1 MPNVQDSQK
10 PSASSGVEDRSPGT
24 IGRAL
29 VVDKPRF
36 AQLITRMMQGHFE
49 VTCADGCSSGL
60 KSVQELKPDMVLVE
74 LGSGEGL
81 RMAELMGMSARG
93 RHTPCVLTCIK
104 PQTDL
109 VDRAL
114 SAGVDMVLAKPF
126 APSVLIERAGS
137 VLRRSGRSGAKP
149 DDYRAYVDFLRDNP
163 RPIEGLPTIE
173 DIHVRVRQ
181 MSGSESSVS
190 SEVGDQVGMGPV
202 MQDSVLGL
210 VGAYKAVFSRRVATL
225 RGAITLG
232 GFCEVANLVL
242 AVQAY
247 QALADYHAESRFDR
261 VGFWKHAVGTAMVAR
276 TVAKRVKEVPDAA
289 FMAGFLHDVGKL
301 VLDRFYPSFYSP
313 VVEIAHRQRAHTIQV
328 ELPWL
333 GTTHAHVGA
342 YLSIKWNLD
351 EPLIEAILAHHT
363 PTAARKHTRLA
374 SVVHVA
380 DAICRYLEVGDSG
393 EVVRQET
400 DDPALYKSLLK
411 LGVGPQV
418 LEQLIEAAEEELK
431 PADAFLDALMGV
443 SPAEA

>member
-1 MPNVQDSQK
+1 MPTVRDSQQ
-10 PSASSGVEDRSPGT
+10 PGAPSGVEDRRPST
-24 IGRAL
+24 IGQAL

-36 AQLITRMMQGHFE
+36 AQLISRMMQGHFE

-60 KSVQELKPDMVLVE
+60 KSVQELQPDMVLVA
-74 LGSGEGL
+74 LGAGEGL
-81 RMAELMGMSARG
+81 RMAELMGMSVRG

-104 PQTDL
+104 PQADL

-114 SAGVDMVLAKPF
+114 TAGVDMVLAKPF
-126 APSVLIERAGS
+126 APSVLIERAGG
-137 VLRRSGRSGAKP
+137 VLKTSGRPCSGP
-149 DDYRAYVDFLRDNP
+149 DEYRTYVDFLRDNP
-163 RPIEGLPTIE
+163 RPIEGLPAIE

-181 MSGSESSVS
+181 MSGSESTVN

-202 MQDSVLGL
+202 MQDAVLGL

-232 GFCEVANLVL
+232 GFCEVANLAL
-242 AVQAY
+242 TVQAY
-247 QALADYHAESRFDR
+247 QAMAGYHTESRFDR

-276 TVAKRVKEVPDAA
+276 TVAKRVKEGPDTA

-301 VLDRFYPSFYSP
+301 VLDRFYPSFYGP
-313 VVEIAHRQRAHTIQV
+313 VVEVAHRQRAHTIQV

-342 YLSIKWNLD
+342 YLSVRWNL
-351 EPLIEAILAHHT
+351 EECLTETILAHHA
-363 PTAARKHTRLA
+363 PTTAKKHTRLA

-380 DAICRYLEVGDSG
+380 DAICRYLEFGDSG

-418 LEQLIEAAEEELK
+418 LERLIEAAEEELK
-431 PADAFLDALMGV
+431 SADAFLDVLLSVG
-443 SPAEA
+443 PAEV